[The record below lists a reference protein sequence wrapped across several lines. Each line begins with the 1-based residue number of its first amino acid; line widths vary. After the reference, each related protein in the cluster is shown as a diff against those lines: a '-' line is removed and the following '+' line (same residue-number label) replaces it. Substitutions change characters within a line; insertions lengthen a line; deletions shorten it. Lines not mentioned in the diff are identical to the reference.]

1 MRTDAGIAL
10 TPSEIGVSATTVKV
24 ASASNNVISTISN
37 TSDQAVLTLFAGNG
51 LGTYQ
56 LNIIGN
62 ATGTTQKSIRLKQ
75 GTIFSANN
83 TFNSGYW
90 KIQYDFIAAG
100 SILKLINLY
109 TNQFQ
114 TSGTVTDF
122 DQFTPFQ
129 VILSKSTA
137 ADTLNIQ
144 SYRWTHYPL
153 T

>member
-10 TPSEIGVSATTVKV
+10 TPGEIGISANTVRV
-24 ASASNNVISTISN
+24 ISASNNVISTIAN
-37 TSDQAVLTLFAGNG
+37 TGDQTVLTLFAGSG

-62 ATGTTQKSIRLKQ
+62 STGTTQKSIRLKQ
-75 GTIFSANN
+75 GTIFSSNN

-90 KIQYDFIAAG
+90 KIQYDFIAVG
-100 SILKLINLY
+100 STLRLINLY

-114 TSGTVTDF
+114 TSGTATDF

-144 SYRWTHYPL
+144 SYRWIHYPL